1 MEAWAA
7 EHDETPWSPWN
18 SARGFII
25 MAPDEAAAR
34 HAASNRG
41 QLFAEPWWLDPA
53 LTRCEEIRDD
63 GRAQILLTNMPTG

>member
-1 MEAWAA
+1 MPFFRLTDDQEKMEAWAA

-53 LTRCEEIRDD
+53 LTM
-63 GRAQILLTNMPTG
+63 QTG